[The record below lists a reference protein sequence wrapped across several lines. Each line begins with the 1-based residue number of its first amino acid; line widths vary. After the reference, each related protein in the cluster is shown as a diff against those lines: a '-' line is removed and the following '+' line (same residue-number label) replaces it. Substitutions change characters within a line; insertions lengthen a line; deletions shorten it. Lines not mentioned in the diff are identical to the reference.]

1 MNYRYLTES
10 YGTSV
15 GMIEQRIVEGT
26 LCTYMYL
33 CVCVCVCI
41 CVYLCV
47 CVYVCVCVC
56 VCVCMCVCVFVFVRC
71 CLATKTLYLNNTK

>member
-26 LCTYMYL
+26 CAH
-33 CVCVCVCI
+33 VCVF
-41 CVYLCV
+41 
-47 CVYVCVCVC
+47 VCVCVC
-56 VCVCMCVCVFVFVRC
+56 VFESLPVKEGNREHVHC
-71 CLATKTLYLNNTK
+71 TLSQWKGDS